1 MLILT
6 RYKGQ
11 SFFITAPNGDSLAIT
26 CLGVS
31 KSSGQVRIG
40 IKAPKDYNIVR
51 EELVGRDQAKEAGG
65 DSGDPPGGW

>member
-26 CLGVS
+26 CLGVN

-40 IKAPKDYNIVR
+40 IKAPDEYNIAR
-51 EELVGRDQAKEAGG
+51 EELIGRDEASLGG
-65 DSGDPPGGW
+65 QSRPPST